1 MNDNSKDTPVPA
13 EKPGT
18 ESPNSRARIRQDKFS
33 TTLHL
38 PCFLPKDEKP
48 E

>member
-1 MNDNSKDTPVPA
+1 MSDNKKPEPA

-18 ESPNSRARIRQDKFS
+18 KNPNSRARIRQDKFS

-38 PCFLPKDEKP
+38 ACFRTKDEKP